1 MFRIVA
7 GLSLQSI
14 DFASV
19 LDPTGSPELTYE
31 RMINFRI
38 SLGLSSSSLSVLP
51 LIAFFITSRN
61 DGVNGALDSGAE
73 FD

>member
-1 MFRIVA
+1 
-7 GLSLQSI
+7 
-14 DFASV
+14 
-19 LDPTGSPELTYE
+19 LTYE

-61 DGVNGALDSGAE
+61 DGVNGTVDSGAE